1 MVKINELMIN
11 DWVFAGQ
18 RTQFPM
24 QVVGLFKDVAYLD
37 FEGNEAD
44 MWEENEKDILPI
56 PLTKEILLNSGF
68 EEKKDAISEYYVSAD
83 GYVFIRLQKK
93 ISVYIIRSD
102 TQERIGARNR
112 IKYVHELQHLLTMAN
127 VTINFIIY
135 KQ

>member
-18 RTQFPM
+18 HTQFPM

>member
-18 RTQFPM
+18 HTQFPM

-68 EEKKDAISEYYVSAD
+68 EGKKDAISQYYVSAD

-102 TQERIGARNR
+102 IQERIGARNS

>member
-18 RTQFPM
+18 HTQFPM

-93 ISVYIIRSD
+93 ISVYIIHSD

>member
-18 RTQFPM
+18 HTQFPM

-102 TQERIGARNR
+102 IQERIGARNS

>member
-24 QVVGLFKDVAYLD
+24 QVVGLFKNVAYLD

>member
-18 RTQFPM
+18 HTQFPM

-127 VTINFIIY
+127 VAINFIIY

>member
-18 RTQFPM
+18 HTQFPM

-93 ISVYIIRSD
+93 ISVYIIRFD